1 MKKLTSLIVF
11 LVSIFILTSCEP
23 ETVEDSCN
31 CYSVTYEIFDNNQ
44 SETSELIEVNRTFVG
59 CSTNSSVFQEID
71 GTLYNIKTECNL

>member
-23 ETVEDSCN
+23 KEIEDSCN
-31 CYSVTYEIFDNNQ
+31 CYNVTYEIFDNEQ
-44 SETSELIEVNRTFVG
+44 TETSQLIEVNRIFIG
-59 CSTNSSVFQEID
+59 CSTDSSIFEEIN